1 MKIECHETA
10 ILNHASERLP
20 MTTQLLWSLDEA
32 AKAMGGISARTVRRL
47 IQTGELPAIRIRG
60 CAPRI
65 RPEDVQTWIEQNI
78 ARDHN
83 NGARG
88 SVPKQEKST
97 CLTNVVT
104 AQFGGRR
111 TPMPADAALGA
122 RLGLKIEK
130 KPSLLKQNGSL
141 KRTGKNNGGS
151 SQQELSG
158 T

>member
-1 MKIECHETA
+1 
-10 ILNHASERLP
+10 

-78 ARDHN
+78 VRNHN

-88 SVPKQEKST
+88 SVPKKEEST
-97 CLTNVVT
+97 CLTNRKT
-104 AQFGGRR
+104 DKGSLAQSGGRVTQTQVAR
-111 TPMPADAALGA
+111 ELDALLE
-122 RLGLKIEK
+122 RQTLP
-130 KPSLLKQNGSL
+130 KPKHLKQSGNLKPTTKKNGDVNLNVVSI
-141 KRTGKNNGGS
+141 R
-151 SQQELSG
+151 
-158 T
+158 